1 MRRKFADVIAN
12 QKRGLRSI
20 GRDRSPNISPRGR
33 IVDYEQGKG
42 GRDPSGLRN
51 PFSRYQTNPREEF
64 ISRFDG
70 GYPIDNRIIETNL
83 MPDTQKDDMKS
94 ILDFLRATED
104 QGKQYEPTLPD
115 ESGPEIMPIPR
126 DLGGAE
132 GDFIGNT
139 GYFNEPYFEMGSGI
153 EYQPPSGGT
162 RYTGVPFGDADYN
175 LGRVYPDPNEV
186 NRPVEKR
193 QFLVPD
199 PSEDRNFFMEPGYE
213 PSRVT
218 TPFIPPDYEISPM
231 EPFYDDGAY
240 DTTRGDLGYAAGLDA
255 FNKYNMY
262 NPRQEGLDYTPPTQ
276 PRPSWDNSV
285 GNYLRKIA
293 AGARLFNRGGIA
305 SLRR

>member
-1 MRRKFADVIAN
+1 MAYEDRILRMVRQQESAPFNDAKDTYRAETRGGTYQPKRPTFRKSRRGQGSGFGRLAGRGLGSFENQMMMDQLKGPAGMNLAN
-12 QKRGLRSI
+12 QPQTF
-20 GRDRSPNISPRGR
+20 GRFLDLL
-33 IVDYEQGKG
+33 KKF
-42 GRDPSGLRN
+42 SGAA
-51 PFSRYQTNPREEF
+51 
-64 ISRFDG
+64 I
-70 GYPIDNRIIETNL
+70 
-83 MPDTQKDDMKS
+83 PDDKPK
-94 ILDFLRATED
+94 
-104 QGKQYEPTLPD
+104 
-115 ESGPEIMPIPR
+115 IMPIPT

-153 EYQPPSGGT
+153 EYQAPSGGT

-193 QFLVPD
+193 QFLAPD
-199 PSEDRNFFMEPGYE
+199 PSEVGDFFMEPGYK
-213 PSRVT
+213 PSPIT

-231 EPFYDDGAY
+231 EPYGDDGAY
-240 DTTRGDLGYAAGLDA
+240 DTTRGDLGYAVGLDA

-276 PRPSWDNSV
+276 PRPRWDNPV
-285 GNYLRKIA
+285 GNFLRNLN
-293 AGARLFNRGGIA
+293 RLFNRGGIA